1 MSTHDES
8 RLARGLHRRAD
19 EVGGHPV
26 SLEDVQRSARG
37 IRRRRRV
44 AGGIAAVAMVAVA
57 VPATITA
64 ITAGGGR
71 SDRPAP
77 IASPSHPVP
86 STTSTASTASTG
98 SATPLPSAT
107 SAPSAPSAE
116 PSAAPLTTHG
126 SGPSGPPA
134 VDYLSG
140 VTLHRVD
147 GSTVHLPGTYN
158 ELTPYHGGYL
168 ATELGDQGFEV
179 VTLDNTGKE
188 VDRRPGDFR
197 IAVGANGTT
206 VSWLTLDGARP
217 VLHRA
222 IASGSSDVVDDVPV
236 RSSAATGPI
245 GFVDA
250 EQVVYEVPGEAPE
263 VRLADFADR
272 SDRRLTGLIGV
283 GGTSPSEPLV
293 SGQLSSQD
301 DGSCWAVRRVTDG
314 HDLWRTCDFSLGR
327 FSPDGRLVVGY
338 SAYRDGAGDSEL
350 AVLDAH
356 TGRVLAHW
364 KSTRRSQAIAQ
375 RVTWENDDTLLATV
389 FQAGAWSM
397 MRLGDDGELTTALGP
412 EQGDLD
418 RSPWSFVA
426 GP

>member
-8 RLARGLHRRAD
+8 RLAHDLHRRAD
-19 EVGGHPV
+19 DVGGHPV

-44 AGGIAAVAMVAVA
+44 AGGVAAVAMVAVA

-77 IASPSHPVP
+77 IASPSHPVS
-86 STTSTASTASTG
+86 STSSTSSTASAKPSVAS
-98 SATPLPSAT
+98 
-107 SAPSAPSAE
+107 
-116 PSAAPLTTHG
+116 LTTQG
-126 SGPSGPPA
+126 SGRSGPPA

-140 VTLHRVD
+140 ATLHRVD

-158 ELTPYHGGYL
+158 ELTAYHGGYL
-168 ATELGDQGFEV
+168 ATELGDQGFDV

-197 IAVGANGTT
+197 IAVGGNGTT
-206 VSWLTLDGARP
+206 VSWLSTEGERP

-222 IASGSSDVVDDVPV
+222 IVTGSSDVVDDVPV
-236 RSSAATGPI
+236 RSSAASGPI

-250 EQVVYEVPGEAPE
+250 EKVVYEVPGEAPE
-263 VRLADFADR
+263 VRLSDFADG
-272 SDRRLTGLIGV
+272 SDRRLPGLVGV
-283 GGTSPSEPLV
+283 GGTSPSEPLL
-293 SGQLSSQD
+293 SGQLSSED

-338 SAYRDGAGDSEL
+338 SAYRDGAGDGEL

-364 KSTRRSQAIAQ
+364 QSTRRSQAFAQ
-375 RVTWENDDTLLATV
+375 KVAWENDDTLLATV

-397 MRLGDDGELTTALGP
+397 MRLGADGALTTSLGP
-412 EQGDLD
+412 ERGDLD
-418 RSPWSFVA
+418 RSPWSFLA
-426 GP
+426 SP